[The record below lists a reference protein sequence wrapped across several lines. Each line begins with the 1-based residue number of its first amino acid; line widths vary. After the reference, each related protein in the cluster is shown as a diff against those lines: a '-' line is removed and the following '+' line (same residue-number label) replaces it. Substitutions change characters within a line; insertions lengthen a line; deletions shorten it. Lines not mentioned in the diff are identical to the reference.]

1 MIEIKN
7 LNISFGDKVILNNA
21 SFHTSPGVLTIIR
34 GKSGSGKSTFLKAFQ
49 FAYECEYIYE
59 GQRIDELDPDSR
71 QQFIYDHMVN
81 VPQIPLFIEGMTI
94 EEHIKQLVKLGYQ
107 RNDIY
112 EEKFGIA
119 SLKKKYPRNLSGG
132 EKTRV
137 AIYLAIM
144 SQPEILILDEP
155 TAALDASYAIEMIK
169 YLKEYAEEG
178 HYVIVATHD
187 QRMIEE
193 ADVLYKVDQTLI
205 LEKENKRETS
215 LISQIPHNHK
225 LFTLRFSHRTFRIVM
240 NILVAFTM
248 IICAYSYNVYGHYNA
263 SYEQKI
269 NTIASRD
276 LTVYKEKMSNDY
288 YSYNGSEFPMTQS
301 DYKKIKSVKNIE
313 SVKWR
318 YEKKY
323 NDVMILGLDTET
335 QLKYQEA
342 KLTGKKCNQTIN
354 LVSMQVYEDEDDYT
368 NLTVKHN
375 DNKGVYISNQ
385 LLSNQDISVDSIN
398 MDDLKLKFYLPV
410 PMYDASGITQMGI
423 DSEGS
428 DYVDVNT
435 VLVDLVEVELPVRG
449 ILKEGTEISSNS
461 YNGTG
466 SIYVPRSVV
475 NQYRKTYHAT
485 QSKVL
490 YGVPGA
496 EGTDYKYY
504 EGSLPSTYTMSD
516 VDQVVV
522 ETPWKPGAYT
532 VRVDSLKNIDQVT
545 KQLEKLGF
553 NVEGAFVD
561 NSAIN
566 KILSN
571 NKQVL
576 IQFMIIVFV
585 LLYGF
590 YFYLKYL
597 ILKEEKQTR
606 DFLYNLG
613 FTTKRIN
620 KSFYMT
626 YIKNSILLG
635 VLGIVLLEVFIE
647 FVIRI
652 HIYSLIIPV
661 TKMLILLFFTAA
673 FIIEFFIPTL
683 IQMIMKKSKGTVMN
697 RQYEMTR
704 RKQKK

>member
-21 SFHTSPGVLTIIR
+21 SFHTSPGVLTIIK

-59 GQRIDELDPDSR
+59 GQRMDELDQDSR

-112 EEKFGIA
+112 EEKFSIA

-318 YEKKY
+318 YEKEY

-398 MDDLKLKFYLPV
+398 MDDLKLKFYLPI
-410 PMYDASGITQMGI
+410 PMYDASGITQTGI
-423 DSEGS
+423 DLEGS
-428 DYVDVNT
+428 EYVDVNT

-461 YNGTG
+461 YSGTNN
-466 SIYVPRSVV
+466 IYVPRSVID
-475 NQYRKTYHAT
+475 QYRKAYHAT

-490 YGVPGA
+490 YGVPAA

-566 KILSN
+566 KLLSN

-576 IQFMIIVFV
+576 MQFMIIVFV

-613 FTTKRIN
+613 FTTKRIS
-620 KSFYMT
+620 KSFSLT
-626 YIKNSILLG
+626 YIKNSLILA

-661 TKMLILLFFTAA
+661 TKMLILLFFMAA

-697 RQYEMTR
+697 R
-704 RKQKK
+704 

>member
-21 SFHTSPGVLTIIR
+21 SFHTFPGVLTIIK
-34 GKSGSGKSTFLKAFQ
+34 GKSGSGKSTFLKTFQ

-59 GQRIDELDPDSR
+59 GQRIDEQDQDSR

-187 QRMIEE
+187 KRMIEE

-248 IICAYSYNVYGHYNA
+248 IICAYSYNIYGHYNA

-318 YEKKY
+318 YEKEY

-398 MDDLKLKFYLPV
+398 MDDLKLKFYLPI
-410 PMYDASGITQMGI
+410 PMYDASGITQTGI
-423 DSEGS
+423 DLEGS
-428 DYVDVNT
+428 EYVDVNT

-461 YNGTG
+461 YSGTR
-466 SIYVPRSVV
+466 SIYVPRSVI

-490 YGVPGA
+490 YGVPGE
-496 EGTDYKYY
+496 EGMDYTYY

-532 VRVDSLKNIDQVT
+532 VRVDSLKNIDKVT
-545 KQLEKLGF
+545 QELETLGF
-553 NVEGAFVD
+553 NVEGVFVD

-566 KILSN
+566 KLISYNL
-571 NKQVL
+571 KVL

-613 FTTKRIN
+613 FTTKRIS
-620 KSFYMT
+620 KSFSLT
-626 YIKNSILLG
+626 YIKNSLILA

-661 TKMLILLFFTAA
+661 TKMLILLFFIAA
-673 FIIEFFIPTL
+673 FIIEFFIPAF
-683 IQMIMKKSKGTVMN
+683 IQMIMKNQKGL
-697 RQYEMTR
+697 
-704 RKQKK
+704 

>member
-7 LNISFGDKVILNNA
+7 LNMSFSDKVILNNA
-21 SFHTSPGVLTIIR
+21 SFHTYPGVLTIIR

-59 GQRIDELDPDSR
+59 GQKVDELDQDSR

-205 LEKENKRETS
+205 LEKENKRETP

-276 LTVYKEKMSNDY
+276 LTVYKEKMGNDY

-318 YEKKY
+318 YEKEY

-354 LVSMQVYEDEDDYT
+354 LVSMQVYDNEDDYT

-398 MDDLKLKFYLPV
+398 MDDLKLKFYLPI
-410 PMYDASGITQMGI
+410 PMYDASGITQTGI
-423 DSEGS
+423 DLEGS
-428 DYVDVNT
+428 EYVDVNT

-532 VRVDSLKNIDQVT
+532 VRVDSLKNIDKVT
-545 KQLEKLGF
+545 QELEKLCF
-553 NVEGAFVD
+553 NVEGVFVD

-566 KILSN
+566 KLLSN

-576 IQFMIIVFV
+576 MQFMIIVFV

-613 FTTKRIN
+613 FTTKRIS
-620 KSFYMT
+620 KSFSLT
-626 YIKNSILLG
+626 YIKNSLILA

-661 TKMLILLFFTAA
+661 TKMLILLFFMAA

-697 RQYEMTR
+697 R
-704 RKQKK
+704 

>member
-1 MIEIKN
+1 MRCIKVIEIRK

-59 GQRIDELDPDSR
+59 GQRMDEQDQDSR

-137 AIYLAIM
+137 AICLAIM

-187 QRMIEE
+187 GRMIEE

-205 LEKENKRETS
+205 LEKENQRETS

-225 LFTLRFSHRTFRIVM
+225 LFNLRFSHRTFRIVM

-248 IICAYSYNVYGHYNA
+248 IICAYSYNIYGHYNE

-288 YSYNGSEFPMTQS
+288 YSYDGSEFPMTQS
-301 DYKKIKSVKNIE
+301 DYKKIKSVKSIE
-313 SVKWR
+313 SVNWR
-318 YEKKY
+318 YEKEY
-323 NDVMILGLDTET
+323 DGVMILGLDTET
-335 QLKYQEA
+335 QFKYQKA
-342 KLTGKKCNQTIN
+342 KLIGKKCNQTIN
-354 LVSMQVYEDEDDYT
+354 LVSMQVYGDEDDYT

-375 DNKGVYISNQ
+375 GNKGVYISNQ
-385 LLSNQDISVDSIN
+385 LLANQGISVDSIN
-398 MDDLKLKFYLPV
+398 MNDLKLKFYLPI
-410 PMYDASGITQMGI
+410 PMYDASGIRQMGI
-423 DSEGS
+423 DLEGS

-435 VLVDLVEVELPVRG
+435 VLVNLVEVELPVRG
-449 ILKEGTEISSNS
+449 ILKEGIEISSNS
-461 YNGTG
+461 YSGTG

-504 EGSLPSTYTMSD
+504 EGLLPSTYTMSD
-516 VDQVVV
+516 VDQVIV

-566 KILSN
+566 KLLSN

-635 VLGIVLLEVFIE
+635 VLGIVLLEVFME

-661 TKMLILLFFTAA
+661 TKMLILLFFIAA
-673 FIIEFFIPTL
+673 FIIDFLIPIL
-683 IQMIMKKSKGTVMN
+683 IQMIMKNQKGL
-697 RQYEMTR
+697 
-704 RKQKK
+704 

>member
-21 SFHTSPGVLTIIR
+21 SFHTSPGVLTIIK

-59 GQRIDELDPDSR
+59 GQRMDELDQDSR

-318 YEKKY
+318 YEKEY

-398 MDDLKLKFYLPV
+398 MDDLKLKFYLPI
-410 PMYDASGITQMGI
+410 PMYDASGITQTGI
-423 DSEGS
+423 DLEGS
-428 DYVDVNT
+428 EYVDVNT

-461 YNGTG
+461 YSGTNN
-466 SIYVPRSVV
+466 IYVPRSVID
-475 NQYRKTYHAT
+475 QYRKAYHAT

-490 YGVPGA
+490 YGVPAA

-566 KILSN
+566 KLLSN

-576 IQFMIIVFV
+576 MQFMIIVFV

-613 FTTKRIN
+613 FTTKRIS
-620 KSFYMT
+620 KSFSLT
-626 YIKNSILLG
+626 YIKNSLILA

-661 TKMLILLFFTAA
+661 TKMLILLFFMAA

-683 IQMIMKKSKGTVMN
+683 IQIIMKKSKGTVMN
-697 RQYEMTR
+697 R
-704 RKQKK
+704 

>member
-21 SFHTSPGVLTIIR
+21 SFHTSPGVLTIIK

-59 GQRIDELDPDSR
+59 GQRMDELDQDSR

-205 LEKENKRETS
+205 LEKENKRETP

-248 IICAYSYNVYGHYNA
+248 IICAYSYNVYGHYNE

-318 YEKKY
+318 YEKEY

-398 MDDLKLKFYLPV
+398 MDDLKLKFYLPI
-410 PMYDASGITQMGI
+410 PMYDASGITQTGI
-423 DSEGS
+423 DLEGS
-428 DYVDVNT
+428 EYVDVNT
-435 VLVDLVEVELPVRG
+435 VLVDLIEVELPVRG

-461 YNGTG
+461 YSGTR
-466 SIYVPRSVV
+466 SIYVPRSVI

-490 YGVPGA
+490 YGVPGE
-496 EGTDYKYY
+496 EGMDYTYY

-516 VDQVVV
+516 VDQVIV

-566 KILSN
+566 KLISN
-571 NKQVL
+571 NQKVL

-613 FTTKRIN
+613 FTTKRIS
-620 KSFYMT
+620 KSFSLT
-626 YIKNSILLG
+626 YIKNSLLLA

-661 TKMLILLFFTAA
+661 TKMLILLFFMAA

-697 RQYEMTR
+697 R
-704 RKQKK
+704 

>member
-1 MIEIKN
+1 MRCIKVIEIKN

-59 GQRIDELDPDSR
+59 GQRMDELNQDSR
-71 QQFIYDHMVN
+71 QQFIYDHMVK

-137 AIYLAIM
+137 AICLAIM

-178 HYVIVATHD
+178 HYVIVAIHD

-225 LFTLRFSHRTFRIVM
+225 LFNLRFSHRTFRIVM

-288 YSYNGSEFPMTQS
+288 YSYNGSEIPMTQS

-318 YEKKY
+318 YEKEY

-398 MDDLKLKFYLPV
+398 IDDLKLKFYLPI

-532 VRVDSLKNIDQVT
+532 VRVDSLKNIDKVT
-545 KQLEKLGF
+545 QELEKLCF
-553 NVEGAFVD
+553 NVEGVFVD

-566 KILSN
+566 KLLSN

-576 IQFMIIVFV
+576 MQFMIIVFV

-606 DFLYNLG
+606 DFLNNLG
-613 FTTKRIN
+613 FTTKRIS
-620 KSFYMT
+620 KSFSLT
-626 YIKNSILLG
+626 YIKNSLILA

-661 TKMLILLFFTAA
+661 TKMLILLFFMAA

-697 RQYEMTR
+697 R
-704 RKQKK
+704 

>member
-1 MIEIKN
+1 MIEIRK

-34 GKSGSGKSTFLKAFQ
+34 GKSGSGKSTFLKTFQ

-137 AIYLAIM
+137 AICLAIM

-155 TAALDASYAIEMIK
+155 TASLDASYALEMIK

-215 LISQIPHNHK
+215 LISQISHNHK

-301 DYKKIKSVKNIE
+301 DYKKIKSVKNIK

-318 YEKKY
+318 YEKEY

-354 LVSMQVYEDEDDYT
+354 LVSMQVYEGEDDYT

-398 MDDLKLKFYLPV
+398 MDDLKLKFYLPI
-410 PMYDASGITQMGI
+410 PMYDASGITQTGI
-423 DSEGS
+423 DLEGS
-428 DYVDVNT
+428 EYVDVNT

-475 NQYRKTYHAT
+475 NQYRKKHRAT

-490 YGVPGA
+490 YGVPGE
-496 EGTDYKYY
+496 EGMDYTYY

-532 VRVDSLKNIDQVT
+532 VRVDSLKNIDKVT
-545 KQLEKLGF
+545 QELEKLGF
-553 NVEGAFVD
+553 NVEGVFVD

-566 KILSN
+566 KLLSN

-613 FTTKRIN
+613 FTTKRIS
-620 KSFYMT
+620 KSFSLT
-626 YIKNSILLG
+626 YIKNSLILA

-697 RQYEMTR
+697 R
-704 RKQKK
+704 

>member
-1 MIEIKN
+1 VIEIKN

-71 QQFIYDHMVN
+71 QQFIYDHMIN
-81 VPQIPLFIEGMTI
+81 VPQIPLFVEGMTI

-107 RNDIY
+107 RNDTY

-137 AIYLAIM
+137 AICLAIM

-215 LISQIPHNHK
+215 LISQISHNHK

-318 YEKKY
+318 YEKEY

-398 MDDLKLKFYLPV
+398 MDDLKLKFYLPI
-410 PMYDASGITQMGI
+410 PMYDASGITQTGI
-423 DSEGS
+423 DLEGS
-428 DYVDVNT
+428 EYVDVNT

-461 YNGTG
+461 YSGTR
-466 SIYVPRSVV
+466 SIYVPRSVI

-490 YGVPGA
+490 YGVPGE
-496 EGTDYKYY
+496 EGMDYTYY

-532 VRVDSLKNIDQVT
+532 VRVDSLKNIDKVT
-545 KQLEKLGF
+545 QELEKLGF
-553 NVEGAFVD
+553 NVEGVFVD

-566 KILSN
+566 KLISN
-571 NKQVL
+571 NQKVL

-620 KSFYMT
+620 SSFNLT
-626 YIKNSILLG
+626 YIKNSLMLG
-635 VLGIVLLEVFIE
+635 VLGIVLLELSLEIFIKLQ
-647 FVIRI
+647 I
-652 HIYSLIIPV
+652 HSLIIPV

-673 FIIEFFIPTL
+673 FIIEFFIPAF
-683 IQMIMKKSKGTVMN
+683 IQMIMKNQKGL
-697 RQYEMTR
+697 
-704 RKQKK
+704 

>member
-94 EEHIKQLVKLGYQ
+94 EELIKQLVKLGYQ
-107 RNDIY
+107 RNGIY

-187 QRMIEE
+187 KRMIEE

-225 LFTLRFSHRTFRIVM
+225 LFNLRFSHCTFRIVM

-248 IICAYSYNVYGHYNA
+248 IICAYSYNIYGHYNE

-288 YSYNGSEFPMTQS
+288 YSYDGSEFPMTQS
-301 DYKKIKSVKNIE
+301 DYKKIKSVKSIE
-313 SVKWR
+313 NVNWR
-318 YEKKY
+318 YEKEY
-323 NDVMILGLDTET
+323 DDVMMHGLDTET

-342 KLTGKKCNQTIN
+342 KLTGKKCNQTIS
-354 LVSMQVYEDEDDYT
+354 LGSMQVYGDEDDYT

-385 LLSNQDISVDSIN
+385 LLSNQDVSVDSIN

-466 SIYVPRSVV
+466 SIYVSRSVV

-504 EGSLPSTYTMSD
+504 EGSLPSTCTMSD

-566 KILSN
+566 KLLSN

-576 IQFMIIVFV
+576 IQFMIIVFI

-613 FTTKRIN
+613 FTTKRIS
-620 KSFYMT
+620 KSFSLT
-626 YIKNSILLG
+626 YIKNSLILA

-661 TKMLILLFFTAA
+661 TKMLILLFFIAA

-697 RQYEMTR
+697 R
-704 RKQKK
+704 

>member
-7 LNISFGDKVILNNA
+7 LNISFGDKVILNDA

-59 GQRIDELDPDSR
+59 GQRMDELDQDSR

-107 RNDIY
+107 RNGIY
-112 EEKFGIA
+112 EEKFGID

-137 AIYLAIM
+137 VIYLAIM

-169 YLKEYAEEG
+169 YLKEYAQEG

-225 LFTLRFSHRTFRIVM
+225 LFNLRFSHHTFRIVM

-318 YEKKY
+318 YEKEY
-323 NDVMILGLDTET
+323 DDVMILGLDTET

-342 KLTGKKCNQTIN
+342 KLTGKKCNQTIS
-354 LVSMQVYEDEDDYT
+354 LGSMQVYGDEDDYT

-385 LLSNQDISVDSIN
+385 LLSNQDVSVDSIN

-410 PMYDASGITQMGI
+410 PMYDASSITQMGI

-461 YNGTG
+461 YNGIG

-532 VRVDSLKNIDQVT
+532 VRVDGLKNIDQVT

-576 IQFMIIVFV
+576 MQFMIIVFI

-661 TKMLILLFFTAA
+661 TKMLILLFFMAA

-697 RQYEMTR
+697 R
-704 RKQKK
+704 

>member
-21 SFHTSPGVLTIIR
+21 SFHTSPGVLTIIK

-59 GQRIDELDPDSR
+59 GQRMDELDQDSR

-205 LEKENKRETS
+205 LEKENQRETS

-225 LFTLRFSHRTFRIVM
+225 LFNLRFSHRTFRIVM

-248 IICAYSYNVYGHYNA
+248 IICAYSYNIYGHYNA

-301 DYKKIKSVKNIE
+301 DYKKIKSVKNVE

-318 YEKKY
+318 YEKEY
-323 NDVMILGLDTET
+323 DDVMMLGLDTET

-398 MDDLKLKFYLPV
+398 MDDLKLKFYLPI
-410 PMYDASGITQMGI
+410 PMYDASGITQTGI
-423 DSEGS
+423 DLEGS
-428 DYVDVNT
+428 EYVDVNT

-466 SIYVPRSVV
+466 SIYVPRSVI

-532 VRVDSLKNIDQVT
+532 VRVDSLKNIDKVT
-545 KQLEKLGF
+545 QELEKLGF
-553 NVEGAFVD
+553 NVEGVFVD

-566 KILSN
+566 KLLSN

-576 IQFMIIVFV
+576 MQFMIIVFV

-613 FTTKRIN
+613 FTTKRIS
-620 KSFYMT
+620 KSFSLT
-626 YIKNSILLG
+626 YIKNSLILA

-661 TKMLILLFFTAA
+661 TKMLILLFFMAA

-697 RQYEMTR
+697 R
-704 RKQKK
+704 

>member
-318 YEKKY
+318 YEKEY

-385 LLSNQDISVDSIN
+385 LLSNQDISVDPIN
-398 MDDLKLKFYLPV
+398 MDDLKLKFYLPI
-410 PMYDASGITQMGI
+410 PMYDASGITQTGI
-423 DSEGS
+423 DLEGS
-428 DYVDVNT
+428 EYVDVNT

-461 YNGTG
+461 YSGTNN
-466 SIYVPRSVV
+466 IYVPRSVID
-475 NQYRKTYHAT
+475 QYRKAYHAT

-490 YGVPGA
+490 YGVPAA

-561 NSAIN
+561 NNAIN
-566 KILSN
+566 KLLSN

-576 IQFMIIVFV
+576 MQFMIIVFV

-613 FTTKRIN
+613 FTTKRIS
-620 KSFYMT
+620 KSFSLT
-626 YIKNSILLG
+626 YIKNSLILA

-661 TKMLILLFFTAA
+661 TKMLILLFFMVA

-697 RQYEMTR
+697 R
-704 RKQKK
+704 

>member
-21 SFHTSPGVLTIIR
+21 SFHTFPGVLTIIR
-34 GKSGSGKSTFLKAFQ
+34 GKSGSGKSTFLKTFQ

-59 GQRIDELDPDSR
+59 GQRIDEQDQDSR

-187 QRMIEE
+187 KRMIEE

-215 LISQIPHNHK
+215 LISQISHNHK

-318 YEKKY
+318 YEKEY

-354 LVSMQVYEDEDDYT
+354 LVSMHVYEDEDDYT

-398 MDDLKLKFYLPV
+398 MDDLKLKFYLPI
-410 PMYDASGITQMGI
+410 PMYDASGITQTGI
-423 DSEGS
+423 DLEGS
-428 DYVDVNT
+428 EYVDVNT

-461 YNGTG
+461 YSGTR
-466 SIYVPRSVV
+466 SIYVPRSVI

-490 YGVPGA
+490 YGVPGE
-496 EGTDYKYY
+496 EGMDYTYY

-532 VRVDSLKNIDQVT
+532 VRVDSLKNIDKVT
-545 KQLEKLGF
+545 QELEKLGF
-553 NVEGAFVD
+553 NVEGVFVD

-566 KILSN
+566 KLISN
-571 NKQVL
+571 NQKVL

-613 FTTKRIN
+613 FTTKRIS
-620 KSFYMT
+620 KSFSLT
-626 YIKNSILLG
+626 YIKNSLILA

-697 RQYEMTR
+697 R
-704 RKQKK
+704 

>member
-34 GKSGSGKSTFLKAFQ
+34 GKSGSGKSIFLKAFQ

-205 LEKENKRETS
+205 LEKENQRETS

-225 LFTLRFSHRTFRIVM
+225 LFNLRFSHRTFRIVM

-248 IICAYSYNVYGHYNA
+248 IICAYSYNIYGHYNA

-288 YSYNGSEFPMTQS
+288 YSYKGSEFPMTQS

-318 YEKKY
+318 YEKEY
-323 NDVMILGLDTET
+323 DDVMILGLDTET

-354 LVSMQVYEDEDDYT
+354 LVSMQVYDNEDDYT

-398 MDDLKLKFYLPV
+398 MDDLKLKFYLPI

-461 YNGTG
+461 YSGTR
-466 SIYVPRSVV
+466 SIYVPRSVI

-490 YGVPGA
+490 YGVPGE
-496 EGTDYKYY
+496 EGMDYTYY

-566 KILSN
+566 KLLSN

-661 TKMLILLFFTAA
+661 TKMLILLFFMAA

-697 RQYEMTR
+697 R
-704 RKQKK
+704 

>member
-59 GQRIDELDPDSR
+59 GQRIDEQDQDSR

-205 LEKENKRETS
+205 LEKENQRETS

-225 LFTLRFSHRTFRIVM
+225 LFNLRFSHRTFRIVM

-318 YEKKY
+318 YEKEY

-354 LVSMQVYEDEDDYT
+354 LVSMQVYDNEDDYT

-398 MDDLKLKFYLPV
+398 MDDLKLKFYLPI
-410 PMYDASGITQMGI
+410 PMYDASGITQTGI
-423 DSEGS
+423 DLEGS
-428 DYVDVNT
+428 EYVDVNT

-532 VRVDSLKNIDQVT
+532 VRVDSLKNIDKVT
-545 KQLEKLGF
+545 QELEKLGF
-553 NVEGAFVD
+553 NVEGVFVD

-566 KILSN
+566 KLLSN

-661 TKMLILLFFTAA
+661 TKMLILLFFMAA
-673 FIIEFFIPTL
+673 FIIEFFIPAF
-683 IQMIMKKSKGTVMN
+683 IQMIMKNQKG
-697 RQYEMTR
+697 Q
-704 RKQKK
+704 

>member
-21 SFHTSPGVLTIIR
+21 SFHTFPGVLTIIK
-34 GKSGSGKSTFLKAFQ
+34 GKSGSGKSTFLKTFQ

-59 GQRIDELDPDSR
+59 GQRIDEQDQDSR

-187 QRMIEE
+187 KRMIEE

-248 IICAYSYNVYGHYNA
+248 IICAYSYNIYGHYNA

-318 YEKKY
+318 YEKEY

-398 MDDLKLKFYLPV
+398 MDDLKLKFYLPI
-410 PMYDASGITQMGI
+410 PMYDASGITQTGI
-423 DSEGS
+423 DLEGS
-428 DYVDVNT
+428 EYVDVNT

-461 YNGTG
+461 YSGTR
-466 SIYVPRSVV
+466 SIYVPRSVI

-490 YGVPGA
+490 YGVPGE
-496 EGTDYKYY
+496 EGMDYTYY

-532 VRVDSLKNIDQVT
+532 VRVDSLKNIDKVT
-545 KQLEKLGF
+545 QELETLGF
-553 NVEGAFVD
+553 NVEGVFVD

-566 KILSN
+566 KLLSN

-613 FTTKRIN
+613 FTTKRIS
-620 KSFYMT
+620 KSFSLT
-626 YIKNSILLG
+626 YIKNSLILA

-661 TKMLILLFFTAA
+661 TKMLILLFFIAA

-683 IQMIMKKSKGTVMN
+683 IQMIMKKSKGTVMS
-697 RQYEMTR
+697 R
-704 RKQKK
+704 

>member
-1 MIEIKN
+1 MIEIRN
-7 LNISFGDKVILNNA
+7 LNISFGDKVILKNA

-59 GQRIDELDPDSR
+59 GQRIDELDSDSR

-81 VPQIPLFIEGMTI
+81 VQQIPLFIEGMTI

-137 AIYLAIM
+137 AICLAIM

-248 IICAYSYNVYGHYNA
+248 IICAYSYNIYGHYNE

-288 YSYNGSEFPMTQS
+288 YSYDGSEFPMTQS
-301 DYKKIKSVKNIE
+301 DYKKIKSVKSIE
-313 SVKWR
+313 SVNWR
-318 YEKKY
+318 YEKAY
-323 NDVMILGLDTET
+323 DDVMMHGLDTET

-342 KLTGKKCNQTIN
+342 KLTGKKCNQTIS
-354 LVSMQVYEDEDDYT
+354 LGSMQVYGDEDDYT

-385 LLSNQDISVDSIN
+385 LLSNQDVSVDSIN

-466 SIYVPRSVV
+466 SIYVPRSVID
-475 NQYRKTYHAT
+475 QYRKTYHAT

-566 KILSN
+566 KLLSN

-661 TKMLILLFFTAA
+661 TKMLILLFFIAA
-673 FIIEFFIPTL
+673 FIIEFLIPIL
-683 IQMIMKKSKGTVMN
+683 IQMIMKDQKGL
-697 RQYEMTR
+697 
-704 RKQKK
+704 

>member
-7 LNISFGDKVILNNA
+7 LNISFSDKVILNNA
-21 SFHTSPGVLTIIR
+21 SFHTYPGVLTIIR

-59 GQRIDELDPDSR
+59 GQRVDELDQDSR

-94 EEHIKQLVKLGYQ
+94 EEHITQLVKLGYQ
-107 RNDIY
+107 RNGIY
-112 EEKFGIA
+112 EERFGIA

-144 SQPEILILDEP
+144 SQPEILMLDEP

-205 LEKENKRETS
+205 LEKENKRETP

-263 SYEQKI
+263 SYEEKI

-276 LTVYKEKMSNDY
+276 LTVFKEKMSNDY
-288 YSYNGSEFPMTQS
+288 YSYDGSEFPMTQS
-301 DYKKIKSVKNIE
+301 DYKKIRSVKNVE

-318 YEKKY
+318 YEKEY
-323 NDVMILGLDTET
+323 DDVMRLGLDSETE
-335 QLKYQEA
+335 LKYQEA

-354 LVSMQVYEDEDDYT
+354 LVSMQAYEDEDDYT

-398 MDDLKLKFYLPV
+398 MDDLKLKFYLPI
-410 PMYDASGITQMGI
+410 PMYDASGITQTGI
-423 DSEGS
+423 DLEGS
-428 DYVDVNT
+428 EYVDVNT

-461 YNGTG
+461 YSGTNN
-466 SIYVPRSVV
+466 IYVPRSVID
-475 NQYRKTYHAT
+475 QYRKAYHAT

-566 KILSN
+566 KLLSN
-571 NKQVL
+571 NKKVL
-576 IQFMIIVFV
+576 IQFMIIVFI

-620 KSFYMT
+620 KSFSLT
-626 YIKNSILLG
+626 YIKNSLMLAVLG
-635 VLGIVLLEVFIE
+635 VVLLEVFIE

-697 RQYEMTR
+697 R
-704 RKQKK
+704 

>member
-21 SFHTSPGVLTIIR
+21 SFHTSPGVLTIIK

-59 GQRIDELDPDSR
+59 GQRMDELDQDSR

-205 LEKENKRETS
+205 LEKENKRETP

-276 LTVYKEKMSNDY
+276 LTVYKEKMGNDY

-318 YEKKY
+318 YEKEY

-398 MDDLKLKFYLPV
+398 MDDLKLKFYLPI
-410 PMYDASGITQMGI
+410 PMYDASGITQTGI
-423 DSEGS
+423 DLEGS
-428 DYVDVNT
+428 EYVDVNT
-435 VLVDLVEVELPVRG
+435 VLVDLIEVELPVRG

-461 YNGTG
+461 YSGTR
-466 SIYVPRSVV
+466 SIYVPRSVI

-516 VDQVVV
+516 VDQVIV

-571 NKQVL
+571 NKKVL
-576 IQFMIIVFV
+576 IQFMIIVFI

-620 KSFYMT
+620 KSFSLT
-626 YIKNSILLG
+626 YIKNSLMLAVLG
-635 VLGIVLLEVFIE
+635 VVLLEVFIE

-661 TKMLILLFFTAA
+661 TKILILLFFTAA

-697 RQYEMTR
+697 R
-704 RKQKK
+704 

>member
-137 AIYLAIM
+137 AICLAIM

-318 YEKKY
+318 YEKEY

-398 MDDLKLKFYLPV
+398 MDDLKLKFYLPI
-410 PMYDASGITQMGI
+410 PMYDASGITQTGI
-423 DSEGS
+423 DLEGS
-428 DYVDVNT
+428 EYVDVNT

-461 YNGTG
+461 YSGTNN
-466 SIYVPRSVV
+466 IYVPRSVID
-475 NQYRKTYHAT
+475 QYRKAYHAT

-490 YGVPGA
+490 YGVPAA

-566 KILSN
+566 KLLSN

-576 IQFMIIVFV
+576 MQFMIIVFV

-606 DFLYNLG
+606 DFLYNLV
-613 FTTKRIN
+613 FTTKRIS
-620 KSFYMT
+620 KSFSLT
-626 YIKNSILLG
+626 YIKNSLILA

-661 TKMLILLFFTAA
+661 TKMLILLFFMAA

-697 RQYEMTR
+697 R
-704 RKQKK
+704 

>member
-21 SFHTSPGVLTIIR
+21 SFHTSPGVLTIIK

-59 GQRIDELDPDSR
+59 GQRMDELDQDSR

-132 EKTRV
+132 EKIRV

-205 LEKENKRETS
+205 LEKENQRETS

-225 LFTLRFSHRTFRIVM
+225 LFNLRFSHRTFRIVM

-248 IICAYSYNVYGHYNA
+248 IICAYSYNIYGHYNA

-301 DYKKIKSVKNIE
+301 DYKKIKSVKNVE

-318 YEKKY
+318 YEKEY
-323 NDVMILGLDTET
+323 DDVMMLGLDTET

-398 MDDLKLKFYLPV
+398 MDDLKLKFYLPI
-410 PMYDASGITQMGI
+410 PMYDASGITQTGI
-423 DSEGS
+423 DLEGS
-428 DYVDVNT
+428 EYVDVNT

-532 VRVDSLKNIDQVT
+532 VRVDSLKNIDKVT
-545 KQLEKLGF
+545 QELEKLGF
-553 NVEGAFVD
+553 NVEGVFVD

-566 KILSN
+566 KLLSN

-576 IQFMIIVFV
+576 MQFMIIVFV

-613 FTTKRIN
+613 FTTKRIS
-620 KSFYMT
+620 KSFSLT
-626 YIKNSILLG
+626 YIKNSLILA

-661 TKMLILLFFTAA
+661 TKMLILLFFMAA

-697 RQYEMTR
+697 R
-704 RKQKK
+704 

>member
-1 MIEIKN
+1 MIKIKN
-7 LNISFGDKVILNNA
+7 LNISFGDKVILNDA

-59 GQRIDELDPDSR
+59 GQRMDELDQDSR

-94 EEHIKQLVKLGYQ
+94 EELIKQLVKLGYQ
-107 RNDIY
+107 RNGIY
-112 EEKFGIA
+112 EEKFGID

-137 AIYLAIM
+137 AICLAIM

-225 LFTLRFSHRTFRIVM
+225 LFNLRFSHRTFRIVM

-248 IICAYSYNVYGHYNA
+248 IICAYSYNIYGHYNA

-269 NTIASRD
+269 NIIASRD

-318 YEKKY
+318 YEKEY
-323 NDVMILGLDTET
+323 DDVMILGLDTET

-354 LVSMQVYEDEDDYT
+354 LVSMQVYDNEDDYT

-398 MDDLKLKFYLPV
+398 MDDLKLKFYLPI
-410 PMYDASGITQMGI
+410 PMYDASGITQTGI
-423 DSEGS
+423 DLEGS
-428 DYVDVNT
+428 EYVDVNT

-461 YNGTG
+461 YSGTR
-466 SIYVPRSVV
+466 SIYVPRSVI

-490 YGVPGA
+490 YGVPSE
-496 EGTDYKYY
+496 EGMDYTYY

-516 VDQVVV
+516 VDQVIV

-571 NKQVL
+571 NKKVL
-576 IQFMIIVFV
+576 IQFMIIVFI

-613 FTTKRIN
+613 FTTKRIS
-620 KSFYMT
+620 KSFSLT
-626 YIKNSILLG
+626 YIKNSLILA

-661 TKMLILLFFTAA
+661 TKMLILLFFMAE

-697 RQYEMTR
+697 R
-704 RKQKK
+704 

>member
-34 GKSGSGKSTFLKAFQ
+34 GKSGSGKSTFLKTFQ

-59 GQRIDELDPDSR
+59 GQRMDELDQESR

-187 QRMIEE
+187 KRMIEE

-215 LISQIPHNHK
+215 LISQISHNHK

-318 YEKKY
+318 YEKEY

-398 MDDLKLKFYLPV
+398 MDDLKLKFYLPI
-410 PMYDASGITQMGI
+410 PMYDASGITQTGI
-423 DSEGS
+423 DLEGS
-428 DYVDVNT
+428 EYVDVNT

-490 YGVPGA
+490 YGVPGE
-496 EGTDYKYY
+496 EGMDYTYY

-532 VRVDSLKNIDQVT
+532 VRVDSLKNIDKVT
-545 KQLEKLGF
+545 QELEKLGF
-553 NVEGAFVD
+553 NVEGVFVD

-566 KILSN
+566 KLISN
-571 NKQVL
+571 NQKVL

-613 FTTKRIN
+613 FTTKRIS
-620 KSFYMT
+620 KSFSLT
-626 YIKNSILLG
+626 YIKNSLILA

-697 RQYEMTR
+697 R
-704 RKQKK
+704 

>member
-21 SFHTSPGVLTIIR
+21 SFHTSPGVLTIIK

-59 GQRIDELDPDSR
+59 GQRMDELDQDSR

-205 LEKENKRETS
+205 LEKENQRETS

-225 LFTLRFSHRTFRIVM
+225 LFNLRFSHRTFRIVM

-398 MDDLKLKFYLPV
+398 MDDLKLKFYLPI
-410 PMYDASGITQMGI
+410 PMYDASGITQTGI
-423 DSEGS
+423 DLEGS
-428 DYVDVNT
+428 EYVDVNT

-461 YNGTG
+461 YSGTG
-466 SIYVPRSVV
+466 SIYVPRSVID
-475 NQYRKTYHAT
+475 QYRKAYHAT

-490 YGVPGA
+490 YGVPAA

-532 VRVDSLKNIDQVT
+532 VRVDSLKNIDKVT
-545 KQLEKLGF
+545 QELEKLGF
-553 NVEGAFVD
+553 NVEGVFVD

-566 KILSN
+566 KLLSN

-576 IQFMIIVFV
+576 MQFMIIVFV

-613 FTTKRIN
+613 FTTKRIS
-620 KSFYMT
+620 KSFSLT
-626 YIKNSILLG
+626 YIKNSLILA

-661 TKMLILLFFTAA
+661 TKMLILLFFMAA

-697 RQYEMTR
+697 R
-704 RKQKK
+704 

>member
-205 LEKENKRETS
+205 LEKENQRETS

-225 LFTLRFSHRTFRIVM
+225 LFNLRFSHRTFRIVM

-248 IICAYSYNVYGHYNA
+248 IICAYSYNIYGHYNA

-301 DYKKIKSVKNIE
+301 DYKKIKSVKNVE

-318 YEKKY
+318 YEKEY
-323 NDVMILGLDTET
+323 DDVMMLGLDTET

-398 MDDLKLKFYLPV
+398 MDDLKLKFYLPI
-410 PMYDASGITQMGI
+410 PMYDASGITQTGI
-423 DSEGS
+423 DLEGS
-428 DYVDVNT
+428 EYVDVNT

-532 VRVDSLKNIDQVT
+532 VRVDSLKNIDKVT
-545 KQLEKLGF
+545 QELEKLGF
-553 NVEGAFVD
+553 NVEGVFVD

-566 KILSN
+566 KLLSN

-576 IQFMIIVFV
+576 MQFMIIVFV

-613 FTTKRIN
+613 FTTKRIS
-620 KSFYMT
+620 KSFSLT
-626 YIKNSILLG
+626 YIKNSLILA

-661 TKMLILLFFTAA
+661 TKMLILLFFMAA

-697 RQYEMTR
+697 R
-704 RKQKK
+704 

>member
-59 GQRIDELDPDSR
+59 GQRMDELDQESR

-107 RNDIY
+107 RNNIY

-119 SLKKKYPRNLSGG
+119 SLKKKYPRNLSDG

-225 LFTLRFSHRTFRIVM
+225 LFNLRFSHRTFRIVM

-318 YEKKY
+318 YEKEY

-354 LVSMQVYEDEDDYT
+354 LVSMQVYDNEDDYT

-398 MDDLKLKFYLPV
+398 MDDLKLKFYLPI
-410 PMYDASGITQMGI
+410 PMYDASGITQTGI
-423 DSEGS
+423 DLEGS
-428 DYVDVNT
+428 EYVDVNT

-496 EGTDYKYY
+496 EGTDYKFY

-566 KILSN
+566 KLLSN

-613 FTTKRIN
+613 FTTKRIS
-620 KSFYMT
+620 KSFSLT
-626 YIKNSILLG
+626 YIKNSLILA

-661 TKMLILLFFTAA
+661 TKMLILLFFMAA

-697 RQYEMTR
+697 R
-704 RKQKK
+704 

>member
-21 SFHTSPGVLTIIR
+21 SFHTFPGVLTIIR
-34 GKSGSGKSTFLKAFQ
+34 GKSGSGKSTFLKTFQ

-59 GQRIDELDPDSR
+59 GQRIDEQDQDSR

-187 QRMIEE
+187 KRMIEE

-215 LISQIPHNHK
+215 LISQISHNHK

-318 YEKKY
+318 YEKEY

-398 MDDLKLKFYLPV
+398 MDDLKLKFYLPI
-410 PMYDASGITQMGI
+410 PMYDASGITQTGI
-423 DSEGS
+423 DLEGS
-428 DYVDVNT
+428 EYVDVNT

-449 ILKEGTEISSNS
+449 ILKEETEISSNS
-461 YNGTG
+461 YSGTR
-466 SIYVPRSVV
+466 SIYVPRSVI

-490 YGVPGA
+490 YGVPGE
-496 EGTDYKYY
+496 EGMDYTYY

-532 VRVDSLKNIDQVT
+532 VRVDSLKNIDKVT
-545 KQLEKLGF
+545 QELEKLGF
-553 NVEGAFVD
+553 NVEGVFVD

-566 KILSN
+566 KLISN
-571 NKQVL
+571 NQKVL

-613 FTTKRIN
+613 FTTKRIS
-620 KSFYMT
+620 KSFSLT
-626 YIKNSILLG
+626 YIKNSLILA

-697 RQYEMTR
+697 R
-704 RKQKK
+704 

>member
-71 QQFIYDHMVN
+71 QQFIYDHMIN
-81 VPQIPLFIEGMTI
+81 VPQIPLFVEGMTI

-137 AIYLAIM
+137 AICLAIM

-225 LFTLRFSHRTFRIVM
+225 LFNLRFSHRTFRIVM

-248 IICAYSYNVYGHYNA
+248 IICAYSYNIYGHYNE

-288 YSYNGSEFPMTQS
+288 YSYDGSEFPMTQS
-301 DYKKIKSVKNIE
+301 DYKKIKSVKSIE
-313 SVKWR
+313 SVNWR
-318 YEKKY
+318 YEKGY
-323 NDVMILGLDTET
+323 DDVMMHGLDTET

-342 KLTGKKCNQTIN
+342 KLTGKKCNQTIS
-354 LVSMQVYEDEDDYT
+354 LGSMQVYGDEDDYT

-385 LLSNQDISVDSIN
+385 LLSNQDVSVDSIN

-435 VLVDLVEVELPVRG
+435 ILVDLVEVELPVRG

-475 NQYRKTYHAT
+475 NQYRKTYHET

-566 KILSN
+566 KLLSN

-661 TKMLILLFFTAA
+661 TKMLILLFFIAA
-673 FIIEFFIPTL
+673 FIIEFLIPIL
-683 IQMIMKKSKGTVMN
+683 IQMIMKNQKGL
-697 RQYEMTR
+697 
-704 RKQKK
+704 

>member
-1 MIEIKN
+1 MRCIKVIEIKN
-7 LNISFGDKVILNNA
+7 LNISFSDKVILNNA
-21 SFHTSPGVLTIIR
+21 SFHTYPGVLTIIR

-59 GQRIDELDPDSR
+59 GQRVDELDQDSR

-410 PMYDASGITQMGI
+410 PMYDASGITQTGI
-423 DSEGS
+423 DLEGS
-428 DYVDVNT
+428 EYVDVNT
-435 VLVDLVEVELPVRG
+435 VLVDLIEVELPVRG

-461 YNGTG
+461 YSGTR
-466 SIYVPRSVV
+466 SIYVPRSVI

-566 KILSN
+566 KLISN
-571 NKQVL
+571 NQKVL

-613 FTTKRIN
+613 FTTKRIS
-620 KSFYMT
+620 KSFSLT
-626 YIKNSILLG
+626 YIKNSLLLA

-697 RQYEMTR
+697 R
-704 RKQKK
+704 

>member
-21 SFHTSPGVLTIIR
+21 SFHTFPGVLTIIR
-34 GKSGSGKSTFLKAFQ
+34 GKSGSGKSTFLKTFQ

-59 GQRIDELDPDSR
+59 GQRIDEQDQDSR

-187 QRMIEE
+187 KRMIEE

-215 LISQIPHNHK
+215 LISQISHNHK

-318 YEKKY
+318 YEKEY

-398 MDDLKLKFYLPV
+398 MDDLKLKFYLPI
-410 PMYDASGITQMGI
+410 PMYDASGITQTGI
-423 DSEGS
+423 DLEGS
-428 DYVDVNT
+428 EYVDVNT

-461 YNGTG
+461 YSGTR
-466 SIYVPRSVV
+466 SIYVPRSII

-490 YGVPGA
+490 YGVPGE
-496 EGTDYKYY
+496 EGMDYTYY

-532 VRVDSLKNIDQVT
+532 VRVDSLKNIDKVT
-545 KQLEKLGF
+545 QELEKLGF
-553 NVEGAFVD
+553 NVEGVFVD

-566 KILSN
+566 KLISN
-571 NKQVL
+571 NQKVL

-613 FTTKRIN
+613 FTTKRIS
-620 KSFYMT
+620 KSFSLT
-626 YIKNSILLG
+626 YIKNSLILA

-697 RQYEMTR
+697 R
-704 RKQKK
+704 

>member
-155 TAALDASYAIEMIK
+155 TDALDASYALQMIK

-187 QRMIEE
+187 KRMIEE

-318 YEKKY
+318 YEKEY

-398 MDDLKLKFYLPV
+398 MDDLKLKFYLPI
-410 PMYDASGITQMGI
+410 PMYDASGITQTGI
-423 DSEGS
+423 DLEGS
-428 DYVDVNT
+428 EYVDVNT

-461 YNGTG
+461 YSGTR
-466 SIYVPRSVV
+466 SIYVPRSVI

-490 YGVPGA
+490 YGVPGE
-496 EGTDYKYY
+496 EGMDYTYY

-516 VDQVVV
+516 VDQVIV

-571 NKQVL
+571 NKKVL
-576 IQFMIIVFV
+576 IQFMIIVFI

-620 KSFYMT
+620 KSFSLT
-626 YIKNSILLG
+626 YIKNSLMLAVLG
-635 VLGIVLLEVFIE
+635 VVLLEVFIE

-697 RQYEMTR
+697 R
-704 RKQKK
+704 

>member
-1 MIEIKN
+1 MRCIKVIEIRK

-59 GQRIDELDPDSR
+59 GQRMDEQDQDSR

-137 AIYLAIM
+137 ATCLAIM

-225 LFTLRFSHRTFRIVM
+225 LFNLRFSHRTFRIVM

-248 IICAYSYNVYGHYNA
+248 IICAYSYNIYGHYNE

-288 YSYNGSEFPMTQS
+288 YSYDGSEFPMTQS
-301 DYKKIKSVKNIE
+301 DYKKIRSVKNVE

-318 YEKKY
+318 YEKEY
-323 NDVMILGLDTET
+323 DDVMRLGLDSETE
-335 QLKYQEA
+335 LKYQEA
-342 KLTGKKCNQTIN
+342 KLTGKKCDQTIN
-354 LVSMQVYEDEDDYT
+354 LVSMQVYGDEDDYT

-375 DNKGVYISNQ
+375 CNKGVYISNQ
-385 LLSNQDISVDSIN
+385 LLANQGISVDSIN
-398 MDDLKLKFYLPV
+398 MNDLKLKFYLPI
-410 PMYDASGITQMGI
+410 PMYDASGIRQMGI
-423 DSEGS
+423 DLEGS

-435 VLVDLVEVELPVRG
+435 VLVNLVEVELPVRG
-449 ILKEGTEISSNS
+449 ILKEGIEISSNS
-461 YNGTG
+461 YSGTG

-475 NQYRKTYHAT
+475 NQYRKTYHET

-566 KILSN
+566 KLLSN

-620 KSFYMT
+620 NSFNLT
-626 YIKNSILLG
+626 YIKNSLMLAVLG
-635 VLGIVLLEVFIE
+635 VVLLEVFIE

-661 TKMLILLFFTAA
+661 TKMLILLFFIAA
-673 FIIEFFIPTL
+673 FIIEFLIPIL
-683 IQMIMKKSKGTVMN
+683 IQMIMKNQKGL
-697 RQYEMTR
+697 
-704 RKQKK
+704 

>member
-1 MIEIKN
+1 MIEIRN

-34 GKSGSGKSTFLKAFQ
+34 GKSGSGKSTFLKTFQ

-107 RNDIY
+107 RNKIY
-112 EEKFGIA
+112 EEKFDIA

-137 AIYLAIM
+137 AICLAIM

-187 QRMIEE
+187 GRMIEE

-205 LEKENKRETS
+205 LEKENQRETS

-225 LFTLRFSHRTFRIVM
+225 LFNLRFSHRTFRIVM

-248 IICAYSYNVYGHYNA
+248 IICAYSYNIYGHYNE

-288 YSYNGSEFPMTQS
+288 YSYDGSEFPMTQS
-301 DYKKIKSVKNIE
+301 DYKKIKSVKSIE
-313 SVKWR
+313 SVNWR
-318 YEKKY
+318 YEKEY
-323 NDVMILGLDTET
+323 DDVMMHGLDTET

-342 KLTGKKCNQTIN
+342 KLTGKKCNQTIS
-354 LVSMQVYEDEDDYT
+354 LGSMQVYGDEDDYT

-385 LLSNQDISVDSIN
+385 LLSNQDVSVDSIN

-435 VLVDLVEVELPVRG
+435 ILVDLVEVELPVRG

-475 NQYRKTYHAT
+475 NQYRKTYHET

-566 KILSN
+566 KLLSN

-606 DFLYNLG
+606 NFLYNLG

-620 KSFYMT
+620 NSFNLT
-626 YIKNSILLG
+626 YIKNSLMLA
-635 VLGIVLLEVFIE
+635 VLGIVLLELSLEAFIKLQ
-647 FVIRI
+647 I
-652 HIYSLIIPV
+652 HSFIMPV
-661 TKMLILLFFTAA
+661 TLGIVLLFFVAS
-673 FIIEFFIPTL
+673 FIIEFFIPTF
-683 IQMIMKKSKGTVMN
+683 IQMIMKN
-697 RQYEMTR
+697 
-704 RKQKK
+704 QKVL

>member
-7 LNISFGDKVILNNA
+7 LNMSFSDKVILNNA
-21 SFHTSPGVLTIIR
+21 SFHTYPGVLTIIR

-59 GQRIDELDPDSR
+59 GQKVDELDQDSR

-205 LEKENKRETS
+205 LEKENKRETP
-215 LISQIPHNHK
+215 LISQIPHNQK

-276 LTVYKEKMSNDY
+276 LTVYKEKMGNDY

-318 YEKKY
+318 YEKEY

-354 LVSMQVYEDEDDYT
+354 LVSMQVYDNEDDYT

-398 MDDLKLKFYLPV
+398 MDDLKLKFYLPI
-410 PMYDASGITQMGI
+410 PMYDASGITQTGI
-423 DSEGS
+423 DLEGS
-428 DYVDVNT
+428 EYVDVNT

-566 KILSN
+566 KLISN
-571 NKQVL
+571 NQKVL

-613 FTTKRIN
+613 FTTKRIS
-620 KSFYMT
+620 KSFSLT
-626 YIKNSILLG
+626 YIKNSLLLA
-635 VLGIVLLEVFIE
+635 VLGIDN
-647 FVIRI
+647 
-652 HIYSLIIPV
+652 
-661 TKMLILLFFTAA
+661 
-673 FIIEFFIPTL
+673 
-683 IQMIMKKSKGTVMN
+683 MK
-697 RQYEMTR
+697 
-704 RKQKK
+704 

>member
-21 SFHTSPGVLTIIR
+21 SFHTSPGVLTIIK

-59 GQRIDELDPDSR
+59 GQRMDELDQDSR

-169 YLKEYAEEG
+169 YLQEYAEEG

-205 LEKENKRETS
+205 LEKENKRETP

-276 LTVYKEKMSNDY
+276 LTVYKEKMGNDY

-318 YEKKY
+318 YEKEY

-342 KLTGKKCNQTIN
+342 KLTGKKCNQTIS
-354 LVSMQVYEDEDDYT
+354 LGSMQIYGDEDDYT

-398 MDDLKLKFYLPV
+398 MDDLKLKFYLPI
-410 PMYDASGITQMGI
+410 PMYDASGITQTGI
-423 DSEGS
+423 DLEGS
-428 DYVDVNT
+428 EYVDVNT

-466 SIYVPRSVV
+466 SIYVPRSVI

-490 YGVPGA
+490 YGVPGE
-496 EGTDYKYY
+496 EGMDYTYY

-516 VDQVVV
+516 VDQVIV

-566 KILSN
+566 KLISN
-571 NKQVL
+571 NQKVL

-620 KSFYMT
+620 KSFSLT
-626 YIKNSILLG
+626 YIKNSLMLAVLG
-635 VLGIVLLEVFIE
+635 VVLLEVFIE

-661 TKMLILLFFTAA
+661 TKILILLFFTAA

-697 RQYEMTR
+697 R
-704 RKQKK
+704 

>member
-21 SFHTSPGVLTIIR
+21 SFHTSPGVLTIIK

-59 GQRIDELDPDSR
+59 GQRMDELDQDSR

-205 LEKENKRETS
+205 LEKENQRETS

-225 LFTLRFSHRTFRIVM
+225 LFNLRFSHRTFRIVM

-248 IICAYSYNVYGHYNA
+248 IICAYSYNIYGHYNA

-288 YSYNGSEFPMTQS
+288 YSYNGSEFPMTKS
-301 DYKKIKSVKNIE
+301 DYKKIKSVKNVE

-318 YEKKY
+318 YEKEY
-323 NDVMILGLDTET
+323 DDVMMLGLDTET

-398 MDDLKLKFYLPV
+398 MDDLKLKFYLPI
-410 PMYDASGITQMGI
+410 PMYDASGITQTGI
-423 DSEGS
+423 DLEGS
-428 DYVDVNT
+428 EYVDVNT

-532 VRVDSLKNIDQVT
+532 VRVDSLKNIDKVT
-545 KQLEKLGF
+545 QELEKLGF
-553 NVEGAFVD
+553 NVEGVFVD

-566 KILSN
+566 KLLSN

-576 IQFMIIVFV
+576 MQFMIIVFV

-613 FTTKRIN
+613 FTTKRIS
-620 KSFYMT
+620 KSFSLT
-626 YIKNSILLG
+626 YIKNSLILA

-661 TKMLILLFFTAA
+661 TKMLILLFFMAA

-697 RQYEMTR
+697 R
-704 RKQKK
+704 

>member
-21 SFHTSPGVLTIIR
+21 SFHTFPGVLTIIR
-34 GKSGSGKSTFLKAFQ
+34 GKSGSGKSTFLKTFQ

-59 GQRIDELDPDSR
+59 GQRIDEQDQDSR

-187 QRMIEE
+187 KRMIEE

-225 LFTLRFSHRTFRIVM
+225 LFNLRFSHRTFRIVM

-248 IICAYSYNVYGHYNA
+248 IISAYSYSIYGHYNE

-288 YSYNGSEFPMTQS
+288 YSYDGSEFPMTQS
-301 DYKKIKSVKNIE
+301 DYKKIKSVKSIE
-313 SVKWR
+313 NVNWR
-318 YEKKY
+318 YEKEY
-323 NDVMILGLDTET
+323 DDVMMHGLDTET

-342 KLTGKKCNQTIN
+342 KLTGKKCNQTIS
-354 LVSMQVYEDEDDYT
+354 LGSMQVYGDEDDYT

-375 DNKGVYISNQ
+375 DNKGIYISNQ
-385 LLSNQDISVDSIN
+385 LLSNQDVSVDSIN

-566 KILSN
+566 KLLSN

-576 IQFMIIVFV
+576 IQFMIIVFI

-613 FTTKRIN
+613 FTTKRIS
-620 KSFYMT
+620 KSFSLT
-626 YIKNSILLG
+626 YIKNSLILA

-661 TKMLILLFFTAA
+661 TKMLILLFFMAA

-697 RQYEMTR
+697 R
-704 RKQKK
+704 

>member
-21 SFHTSPGVLTIIR
+21 SFHTSPGVLTIIK

-301 DYKKIKSVKNIE
+301 DYKKIRSVKNVE

-318 YEKKY
+318 YEKEY
-323 NDVMILGLDTET
+323 DDVMILGLDTET

-354 LVSMQVYEDEDDYT
+354 LVSMQVYDNEDDYT

-410 PMYDASGITQMGI
+410 PMYDASGITQTGI
-423 DSEGS
+423 DLEGS
-428 DYVDVNT
+428 EYVDVNT

-461 YNGTG
+461 YSGTR
-466 SIYVPRSVV
+466 SIYVPRSVI

-490 YGVPGA
+490 YGVPGE
-496 EGTDYKYY
+496 EGMDYTYY

-532 VRVDSLKNIDQVT
+532 VRVDSLKNIDKVT
-545 KQLEKLGF
+545 QELEKLGF
-553 NVEGAFVD
+553 NVEGVFVD

-566 KILSN
+566 KLISN
-571 NKQVL
+571 NQKVL

-613 FTTKRIN
+613 FTTKRIS
-620 KSFYMT
+620 KSFSLT
-626 YIKNSILLG
+626 YIKNSLILA

-683 IQMIMKKSKGTVMN
+683 IQMIMKKSKGTVMS
-697 RQYEMTR
+697 R
-704 RKQKK
+704 